1 MRTTPEEC
9 ADLGRILADKANLS
23 AGPCSVLIPAQA
35 ISVISAPGQPFHD
48 SAADQALFAAI
59 KSNLRKDIEVQE
71 ISASVND
78 PEFSRIAAET
88 LLAFLQVET
97 TENIL
102 STVHSN

>member
-9 ADLGRILADKANLS
+9 TDLGRILADKANLS
-23 AGPCSVLIPAQA
+23 AGPCSVLIPTQA

-78 PEFSRIAAET
+78 PEFSRIAAEN
-88 LLAFLQVET
+88 LLSLIQVKS
-97 TENIL
+97 I
-102 STVHSN
+102 